1 MPQYKL
7 IFQLNTKK
15 KKKKKTERKKT
26 RGLDLNSVLTPENR
40 VPPVSM
46 KASETVT
53 ISITTMDPFGC
64 LKIILK
70 SQNLANILFGR
81 GLIKEKGNNSD
92 IVKFDI

>member
-1 MPQYKL
+1 MNL
-7 IFQLNTKK
+7 TLKK
-15 KKKKKTERKKT
+15 KKKKKNRKKENLWT
-26 RGLDLNSVLTPENR
+26 RSELSVTPENR

-81 GLIKEKGNNSD
+81 GLIKEKGNNSE

>member
-1 MPQYKL
+1 
-7 IFQLNTKK
+7 
-15 KKKKKTERKKT
+15 
-26 RGLDLNSVLTPENR
+26 
-40 VPPVSM
+40 M

>member
-1 MPQYKL
+1 MFHNINWFFNL
-7 IFQLNTKK
+7 TLKK
-15 KKKKKTERKKT
+15 KRKKENPWA
-26 RGLDLNSVLTPENR
+26 RSELSVTPESR
-40 VPPVSM
+40 IPPVSM

-53 ISITTMDPFGC
+53 ISITTKDPFGC